1 MITEYPVTTSARY
14 HAFTWNVLV
23 PAQYGAIAAIRQTPS
38 LANSGWGL
46 DISAGHS
53 TRLRRQAAS
62 MAPIASPSTVT
73 DRSLTLRENCLAT
86 YTTKTETP
94 PDHNPFVTL
103 RFVGDDLD

>member
-38 LANSGWGL
+38 LANSGRGL

-53 TRLRRQAAS
+53 TQIKAAS
-62 MAPIASPSTVT
+62 GLHGT
-73 DRSLTLRENCLAT
+73 DR
-86 YTTKTETP
+86 
-94 PDHNPFVTL
+94 VTIYSD
-103 RFVGDDLD
+103 GSGP